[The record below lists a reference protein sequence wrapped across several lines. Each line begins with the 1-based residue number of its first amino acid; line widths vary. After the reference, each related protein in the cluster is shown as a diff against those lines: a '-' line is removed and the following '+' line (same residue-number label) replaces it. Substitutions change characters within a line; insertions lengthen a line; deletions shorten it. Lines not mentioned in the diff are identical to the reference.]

1 MLYIM
6 SFWNTLGKIGS
17 VIASPISS
25 VANSIIGAV
34 SAKQQNKQMM
44 QFQQQMADQQYQR
57 QRELTADTPALEKQ
71 GLINAGMSP
80 SALGAFSGP
89 AASVASVPSSPSQ
102 VPVYHDF
109 NPSTLI
115 DAFLAKKQG
124 EVADSEVYKN
134 TTQGDKNAKEAGR
147 YDELTDATINQIYS
161 NVGLN
166 QAEVSK
172 INASIPVLDSQ
183 AAYYNY
189 LAENE
194 EVRWQTAQ
202 ATKQSE
208 IDRIKAENHLSEE
221 AAKKKLSMID
231 DIINAQYDLTLAQ
244 IYNAKAS
251 GQAQLSNAY
260 TNRLQYTL
268 DKALNGYLQTYYRES
283 AEKLKQE
290 GISEDTLRQARL
302 KLLDNDGDYS
312 HAKKV
317 YQDNLNSTYQ
327 TDNIV
332 DNLTKVAG
340 AVTGG
345 VNSASSARNA
355 ASNARSATARELDS
369 YTRASGRSS
378 RKDVHFY
385 HHKK

>member
-1 MLYIM
+1 MS

-17 VIASPISS
+17 VVASPISS
-25 VANSIIGAV
+25 VVNSVIGAF
-34 SAKQQNKQMM
+34 SADKQNKQMM
-44 QFQQQMADQQYQR
+44 KFQQQMADQQYQR
-57 QRELTADTPALEKQ
+57 QRELTQDTPFLEKQ
-71 GLINAGMSP
+71 GLVNAGLSP
-80 SALGAFSGP
+80 SAMGAFSGP

-134 TTQGDKNAKEAGR
+134 NTQGDKNAKEAGR
-147 YDELTDATINQIYS
+147 YDELTDATLNQIYS

-208 IDRIKAENHLSEE
+208 IDRIKAENKLDK
-221 AAKKKLSMID
+221 AAAEKKLSMIV
-231 DIINAQYDLTLAQ
+231 DIIDAQYNLTLAQ

-251 GQAQLSNAY
+251 GQASLSNAY

-268 DKALNGYLQTYYRES
+268 DKALNSYLQSYYHES

-290 GISEDTLRQARL
+290 AKSEDSLRASRL
-302 KLLDNDGDYS
+302 KLIENDADYS

-317 YQDNLNSTYQ
+317 YQDKQNDTFGVNNTINNASK
-327 TDNIV
+327 IV
-332 DNLTKVAG
+332 N

-345 VNSASSARNA
+345 I
-355 ASNARSATARELDS
+355 RSL
-369 YTRASGRSS
+369 
-378 RKDVHFY
+378 K
-385 HHKK
+385 

>member
-1 MLYIM
+1 MLKVQRLLTFYIM
-6 SFWNTLGKIGS
+6 SFWKTLGSIGK
-17 VIASPISS
+17 VIASPVSS
-25 VANSIIGAV
+25 VVNTVLGGI
-34 SAKQQNKQMM
+34 SASHQNKQMM
-44 QFQQQMADQQYQR
+44 SFQQQMADQQYDRQR
-57 QRELTADTPALEKQ
+57 QLTQDTALLQKQ
-71 GLINAGMSP
+71 GLVNAGLSP
-80 SALGAFSGP
+80 SAMGAFSGP

-115 DAFLAKKQG
+115 DAFLAQKQG

-166 QAEVSK
+166 QAEIGK
-172 INASIPVLDSQ
+172 INANIPLLQNQ

-194 EVRWQTAQ
+194 EVRWQAAQ

-208 IDRIKAENHLSEE
+208 IERIQAENKLSK
-221 AAKKKLSMID
+221 AAAEKKLEMID
-231 DIINAQYDLTLAQ
+231 DIINAQYNLTLAQ

-251 GQAQLSNAY
+251 GQAALSNAY
-260 TNRLQYTL
+260 TNRLQYNL
-268 DKALNGYLQTYYRES
+268 DKALSTYLQSYYREA

-290 GISEDTLRQARL
+290 GISEDTLRSARL
-302 KLLDNDGDYS
+302 KLIDNDGDFS

-327 TDNIV
+327 TDNII
-332 DNLTKVAG
+332 DNVTKVAG

-345 VNSASSARNA
+345 VSAVSGARNA
-355 ASNARSATARELDS
+355 ASNARNATAR
-369 YTRASGRSS
+369 
-378 RKDVHFY
+378 
-385 HHKK
+385 

>member
-1 MLYIM
+1 MS

-17 VIASPISS
+17 VVASPISS
-25 VANSIIGAV
+25 VVNSVIGAY
-34 SAKQQNKQMM
+34 SADKQNKQMM
-44 QFQQQMADQQYQR
+44 KFQQQMADQQYQR
-57 QRELTADTPALEKQ
+57 QRELTQDTAVLEKQ
-71 GLINAGMSP
+71 GLVNAGMSP

-115 DAFLAKKQG
+115 DAFLAQKQG

-134 TTQGDKNAKEAGR
+134 NTQGDKNAKEAGR
-147 YDELTDATINQIYS
+147 YDELTDATLNQIYS

-166 QAEVSK
+166 QAEVSR

-208 IDRIKAENHLSEE
+208 IDRIKAENNLDK
-221 AAKKKLSMID
+221 AAAEHKLSMID
-231 DIINAQYDLTLAQ
+231 DIINAQYNLTLAE

-251 GQAQLSNAY
+251 GQASLSNAY
-260 TNRLQYTL
+260 TNRLKYTL
-268 DKALNGYLQTYYRES
+268 DKALNVYLQTYYKDY
-283 AEKLKQE
+283 AEKLHQE
-290 GISEDTLRQARL
+290 GISEDALRQARL
-302 KLLDNDGDYS
+302 KLLDNDADYS

-317 YQDNLNSTYQ
+317 YQDKQNATYGVNN
-327 TDNIV
+327 NINNV
-332 DNLTKVAG
+332 SKIVN
-340 AVTGG
+340 AVSGG
-345 VNSASSARNA
+345 V
-355 ASNARSATARELDS
+355 RSL
-369 YTRASGRSS
+369 
-378 RKDVHFY
+378 K
-385 HHKK
+385 

>member
-1 MLYIM
+1 M
-6 SFWNTLGKIGS
+6 SFWDTLGKIG
-17 VIASPISS
+17 
-25 VANSIIGAV
+25 NAV
-34 SAKQQNKQMM
+34 SPFASIGNTIFGGISASKQNKKMM
-44 QFQQQMADQQYQR
+44 QFQREMADLQYQR
-57 QRELTADTPALEKQ
+57 QRELTHDTALLQKQ
-71 GLINAGMSP
+71 GLVDAGMSP
-80 SALGAFSGP
+80 SAMGGFTGP

-109 NPSTLI
+109 NPSMFI
-115 DAFLAKKQG
+115 DAFLAQKQG

-134 TTQGDKNAKEAGR
+134 KTQGDKNAKEAGR
-147 YDELTDATINQIYS
+147 YDELTDATLNQIYS

-172 INASIPVLDSQ
+172 ISASVPLLENQ

-208 IDRIKAENHLSEE
+208 IERIQAENKLSEA
-221 AAKKKLSMID
+221 AAKKKFEMID
-231 DIINAQYDLTLAQ
+231 DIINAQYNLTLAQ

-251 GQAQLSNAY
+251 GQAALSNAY
-260 TNRLQYTL
+260 TNRLQYKL
-268 DKALNGYLQTYYRES
+268 DQALNGYLQTYYREV
-283 AEKLKQE
+283 AEKLRQE
-290 GISEDTLRQARL
+290 SISEDTLRNARL
-302 KLLDNDGDYS
+302 KVLDNDGDYT

-340 AVTGG
+340 SVTGV
-345 VNSASSARNA
+345 VNASSSVRNA
-355 ASNARSATARELDS
+355 ASNARSATARELDA
-369 YTRASGRSS
+369 YTRAS
-378 RKDVHFY
+378 RKR
-385 HHKK
+385 